1 MVYCSKCG
9 IKNPDNAINCSKCG
23 APLNVTPTPKT
34 GGTGGRKRCTS
45 EDTAAASRGSSSAS
59 S

>member
-23 APLNVTPTPKT
+23 APLNVTPTP
-34 GGTGGRKRCTS
+34 
-45 EDTAAASRGSSSAS
+45 E
-59 S
+59 